1 MNSVVIV
8 TRCYHSHNVSIG
20 LLLPSGSLCHPPRLW
35 AFDNFLLELHNSSY
49 HTQPHYMAAGVG
61 GGRRKQHRVSRA
73 KQLLCMYLT
82 FAVSRPVA
90 RFLRRDAIQQVD
102 GPNEAEGASLF
113 VGGRGGGIWLSE
125 TAFRAFWRRHDKKTG
140 SQKRNVDIS
149 QNVWTLKLIFFFFGK
164 ETTLCMFKKKNENG
178 NGAIKKKKIERKL

>member
-20 LLLPSGSLCHPPRLW
+20 LLLPSGSLCHPPRPS

-49 HTQPHYMAAGVG
+49 HTQPHYMAAGG
-61 GGRRKQHRVSRA
+61 GGGGSGRRKQHRVSRA

-90 RFLRRDAIQQVD
+90 RFSFFT
-102 GPNEAEGASLF
+102 G
-113 VGGRGGGIWLSE
+113 
-125 TAFRAFWRRHDKKTG
+125 RRHST
-140 SQKRNVDIS
+140 SKRTKRGRRRKS
-149 QNVWTLKLIFFFFGK
+149 
-164 ETTLCMFKKKNENG
+164 LCGGEGGFDCPRLHFVRFEGGMIKKN
-178 NGAIKKKKIERKL
+178 R

>member
-20 LLLPSGSLCHPPRLW
+20 LLLPSGSLCHPPRPS

-49 HTQPHYMAAGVG
+49 HTQPHYMAARGGGGGGG

-90 RFLRRDAIQQVD
+90 RFFLRGDAIQQVD

-113 VGGRGGGIWLSE
+113 VGGRVGDLIV
-125 TAFRAFWRRHDKKTG
+125 RDC
-140 SQKRNVDIS
+140 IS
-149 QNVWTLKLIFFFFGK
+149 CVLK
-164 ETTLCMFKKKNENG
+164 
-178 NGAIKKKKIERKL
+178 AA

>member
-8 TRCYHSHNVSIG
+8 TRCYHSHDVSIG
-20 LLLPSGSLCHPPRLW
+20 LLLPSGTLCHPPRPS

-61 GGRRKQHRVSRA
+61 AGGGVGRRKQHRVSRA

-113 VGGRGGGIWLSE
+113 VGGRGGDLIV
-125 TAFRAFWRRHDKKTG
+125 RDC
-140 SQKRNVDIS
+140 IS
-149 QNVWTLKLIFFFFGK
+149 CVLK
-164 ETTLCMFKKKNENG
+164 
-178 NGAIKKKKIERKL
+178 AA